1 MVDFNNSKQIWGVF
15 TKQKMCIYLII
26 FHMSAIWES
35 ANWIRHTGNRQF
47 GMLPARYSLYLVYF
61 RINGKHLLVQ
71 NTTVLTRQF

>member
-1 MVDFNNSKQIWGVF
+1 MGRIYP
-15 TKQKMCIYLII
+15 QKMCIYLII

-35 ANWIRHTGNRQF
+35 ANWTRQFGIRQTGNRQF